1 MVNRIFIYPYDQHS
15 EGATKVARA
24 LECQKL
30 LRKGSRYQHRE
41 GDVIINWGASDCP
54 YPWAI
59 NADLKG
65 TIDKRT
71 FFDRTFGSEYVP
83 HFCVARKGMDRVG
96 QAKAAG
102 FIFPVLCRTK
112 VKAHDG
118 DGIVIAENAD
128 QLVDAPLYVELCAKT
143 AEYRVH
149 MARKD
154 GQVEILGV
162 QQKFL
167 PKERKDKDIRIRTTA
182 NGCYFAWTVD
192 GEPVV
197 LPMQATLACMEV
209 FDRFPELTFGGFDV
223 IYNKPTNEAYVIE
236 INSAPELTDKA
247 AEMYADFFDGFR
259 RVDEPVVAGPQQ
271 LDYAGEV
278 LPVGKL
284 RDPIYEDDANAVDVM
299 NAVIKHE
306 QELLAEIDK
315 RAFNFWLG
323 APEPEAEPEAVV
335 EEAAPKAAKDIAF
348 GEWYGEYVQAR
359 GKNEF
364 EDCKLAF
371 EAGWKARKEADYALI
386 YNG

>member
-1 MVNRIFIYPYDQHS
+1 MERIFIYPYDQHS
-15 EGATKVARA
+15 EGATKVAKA

-30 LRKGSRYQHRE
+30 LRRGSRYQQRD
-41 GDVIINWGASDCP
+41 GDVIVNWGASDCP

-59 NADLKG
+59 NADLRG
-65 TIDKRT
+65 TIDKRI
-71 FFDRTFGSEYVP
+71 FFERVGNSVNVP
-83 HFCVARKGMDRVG
+83 IALIAKRGLKDRVEA
-96 QAKAAG
+96 AKNFG
-102 FIFPVLCRTK
+102 FRYPVLCRTK

-128 QLVDAPLYVELCAKT
+128 QLVDAPLYVELRAKT

-197 LPMQATLACMEV
+197 LPPQATLACLQV
-209 FDRFPELTFGGFDV
+209 FEKFPELTFGGFDV
-223 IYNKPTNEAYVIE
+223 IYNKPTNEAFVIE

-247 AEMYADFFDGFR
+247 AEMYAEFFNRFR
-259 RVDEPVVAGPQQ
+259 VPQAVPEQVEEVDDYYDNAVLVIPDSGRVLADKRVA
-271 LDYAGEV
+271 
-278 LPVGKL
+278 
-284 RDPIYEDDANAVDVM
+284 YEDAP
-299 NAVIKHE
+299 
-306 QELLAEIDK
+306 IDE
-315 RAFNFWLG
+315 NWYIYLG
-323 APEPEAEPEAVV
+323 AEAEPQVEAEPAV
-335 EEAAPKAAKDIAF
+335 EDYPKNPMELAYDGWIDQHEGQRPMDIIFVQEAFA
-348 GEWYGEYVQAR
+348 
-359 GKNEF
+359 
-364 EDCKLAF
+364 
-371 EAGWKARKEADYALI
+371 AGWKARKEADYALI